1 MTWYFCVLTVILCHS
16 VLFTFW
22 TNISNSTMPQKKKN
36 MNSSKI
42 QSKQL
47 TMSGSAA
54 ISAMELFTGKSLSE
68 AFILLSTNPNSP
80 HSKNPTERD
89 FTSYEKLRTHLYSI
103 SIQNYFSTLWY
114 LHLIGW
120 FIMGQNSFQKNI

>member
-1 MTWYFCVLTVILCHS
+1 
-16 VLFTFW
+16 
-22 TNISNSTMPQKKKN
+22 MPQKKKN

-68 AFILLSTNPNSP
+68 AFILTSTNPKYDKRLFIDLP
-80 HSKNPTERD
+80 VQYMKT
-89 FTSYEKLRTHLYSI
+89 TSSEQGENMLCTQI
-103 SIQNYFSTLWY
+103 VFCFCFDIQNNMFSPCSELVVFMY
-114 LHLIGW
+114 
-120 FIMGQNSFQKNI
+120 

>member
-1 MTWYFCVLTVILCHS
+1 MH
-16 VLFTFW
+16 
-22 TNISNSTMPQKKKN
+22 QKKKN

-68 AFILLSTNPNSP
+68 AFILTSTNPKYDKRLFIDLLDEYMKTTSSENMRRKEKTICVHNMFSP
-80 HSKNPTERD
+80 FSELVV
-89 FTSYEKLRTHLYSI
+89 FTY
-103 SIQNYFSTLWY
+103 
-114 LHLIGW
+114 
-120 FIMGQNSFQKNI
+120 

>member
-1 MTWYFCVLTVILCHS
+1 
-16 VLFTFW
+16 
-22 TNISNSTMPQKKKN
+22 MPQKKKN

-68 AFILLSTNPNSP
+68 AFILTPTNPKYDKRLFIYLP
-80 HSKNPTERD
+80 VQYVKT
-89 FTSYEKLRTHLYSI
+89 TSSENGENMLCTQIVFAFLLM
-103 SIQNYFSTLWY
+103 FSELVVFMY
-114 LHLIGW
+114 
-120 FIMGQNSFQKNI
+120 